1 MTKHGCGVEALDEN
15 VRLRLR
21 SRSNNGVMRQNAD
34 RLSFEECGVS
44 AACQSSEAG
53 SEPAE
58 PPVMPDADLAA
69 GRAGGATGPLRR
81 LAQGV
86 PWRIATILLGVVL
99 TIAWAWAII
108 WFLRLLLSIVV

>member
-1 MTKHGCGVEALDEN
+1 MVAAASLDEN
-15 VRLRLR
+15 LKLRLR
-21 SRSNNGVMRQNAD
+21 SRSVEAARCGKNTD

-99 TIAWAWAII
+99 TIAWTWAII